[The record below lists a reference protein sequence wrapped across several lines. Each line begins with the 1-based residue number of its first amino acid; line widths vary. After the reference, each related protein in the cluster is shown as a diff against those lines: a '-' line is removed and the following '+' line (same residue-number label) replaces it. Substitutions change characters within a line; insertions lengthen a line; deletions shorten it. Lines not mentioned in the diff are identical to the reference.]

1 MRQIANI
8 KPALDTTLNLNHA
21 LPVLLGVNTILLVA
35 LDRAQVIPSW
45 VKLAAAMFLEF

>member
-1 MRQIANI
+1 MRQVANV
-8 KPALDTTLNLNHA
+8 KPALDTAVNMNYA